1 MVGAPL
7 FAPKLA
13 EMIARRTLPLLFATP
28 ALAQAGGDYRWRV
41 IRNGTVIGTHNVSF
55 TQRGDE
61 RITVSENLVTPRV
74 MGVVVYRYEHR
85 LTEVSR
91 GGHFVSVRSSLNRNG
106 TIVRV
111 EAEAGPR
118 GVTLHGPSGT
128 LNLPRLAVPLSWWEP
143 QRFGGAVPIFGTTT
157 GRPMELSWAREAL
170 SGGVRWRT
178 AGEIEAVLE
187 FDANGR
193 WSAYRVKGDD
203 GSMVTY
209 AAA

>member
-1 MVGAPL
+1 MAGVPL
-7 FAPKLA
+7 FAPKPA

-28 ALAQAGGDYRWRV
+28 ALAQAGGDYRWLV
-41 IRNGTVIGTHNVSF
+41 IRNGTAIGTHHVSF

-91 GGHFVSVRSSLNRNG
+91 GGQFVSVRSSLNRNG
-106 TIVRV
+106 TIVQV

-118 GVTLHGPSGT
+118 GVTLRGPDGT

-170 SGGVRWRT
+170 PGGVRWRT

-187 FDANGR
+187 FDASGR
-193 WSAYRVKGDD
+193 WSAYQVKGDD
-203 GSMVTY
+203 GSVVTY